1 MRYLNQLTPVFG
13 CSVII
18 RLPEHCSPERA
29 ALAEPLSVVLH
40 ALRRASLQPGHTVLV
55 LGAGS
60 IGILAG
66 SLAKALGA
74 SRVAAADINLDRL
87 NWSQGHG
94 IADDTY
100 HIDLAHPPLPLT
112 RTNSTLPEKNQKT
125 GDESIRRARET
136 AQHALRQFGTPEGFD
151 IVVECTGAES
161 SAQMGIFVS
170 RAAAYM
176 LKSRISLKPY
186 FFPAVRQNRWQTYA
200 SRNGH
205 IKYESSHLCCSHS
218 GSRYSRYF

>member
-1 MRYLNQLTPVFG
+1 MSNEFLLFFIELQLPILV
-13 CSVII
+13 CCY

-66 SLAKALGA
+66 ALAKALGA
-74 SRVAAADINLDRL
+74 SRVAAADINRVRL

-94 IADDTY
+94 IADDIY
-100 HIDLAHPPLPLT
+100 HIDLTHPPPPT
-112 RTNSTLPEKNQKT
+112 RPNSVSDKNSKP
-125 GDESIRRARET
+125 GDDSIRRARET
-136 AQHALRQFGTPEGFD
+136 AQHALREFDAPEGFD
-151 IVVECTGAES
+151 IVIECTGAES

-170 RAAAYM
+170 TTGEE
-176 LKSRISLKPY
+176 RICQK
-186 FFPAVRQNRWQTYA
+186 F
-200 SRNGH
+200 
-205 IKYESSHLCCSHS
+205 
-218 GSRYSRYF
+218 